1 MDDRRAAQPGDP
13 RPMLRISGLTK
24 TFPGVR
30 ALSNLSLEVHPG
42 EIVAV
47 IGQNGSGKSTLVKLL
62 AGVHSADSGTVEVLD
77 ESGDL
82 LVGPDALEHLHFI
95 HQDLGLIPGLSSVE
109 NLGLGRRAG
118 LGAFSPVRKRRERR
132 EAETLVARF
141 GEVFDVTAAVST
153 LTAAEQRILAIAR
166 ALSGW
171 LTHDNLLVLDEP
183 TVALPSGEVRRLF
196 DAVRRVAAE
205 GAGVIFISHRLDE
218 VLDLADRIVVLR
230 GGQLVADIETTAVDH
245 DELVR
250 LITGR
255 QLADAPAPR
264 AHSRGEP
271 VLSARGLAGGSV
283 IDLSFDLLPG
293 EIVGVGGLIGSGRE
307 HVAALLFGALK
318 RAGGEVVV
326 RGEPLRSGDPRTA
339 IRRGLAFVPAE
350 RREHGAIMDL
360 YARENLTL
368 PRLAPLRRR
377 FGRLD
382 RGAERRDV
390 AEWARRV
397 DLQPLDAERP
407 LKLFSGGNQQKV
419 VLAKW
424 LRTDPLVLLLDEPT
438 QGVDVG
444 AQASVYALIAAAAE
458 SGAAV
463 VVASSEAKE
472 IEALCH
478 RALVM
483 RDGRVA
489 ATLARH
495 ELTEENLV
503 SASLGLRQQDLDS
516 LFGQH
521 GDSGAAVSQKR

>member
-1 MDDRRAAQPGDP
+1 
-13 RPMLRISGLTK
+13 MLQISGLTK

-30 ALSNLSLEVHPG
+30 ALSGLSLDVHPG

-62 AGVHSADSGTVEVLD
+62 AGVYRADSGTVRVLD
-77 ESGDL
+77 ESGNL
-82 LVGPDALEHLHFI
+82 LIGPDALGHLHFI
-95 HQDLGLIPGLSSVE
+95 HQDLGLISSLSTVE

-118 LGAFSPVRKRRERR
+118 LGAFLPVRKWCERR

-141 GEVFDVTAAVST
+141 GEVFDVTVPVSA
-153 LTAAEQRILAIAR
+153 LSAAEQRIVAIAR

-171 LTHDNLLVLDEP
+171 RSHDNLLVLDEP

-205 GAGVIFISHRLDE
+205 GAGVVFISHRLDE

-230 GGQLVADIETTAVDH
+230 GGQLVADVAAAAVDH

-255 QLADAPAPR
+255 RPSDALAPR
-264 AHSRGEP
+264 AHPGDEPGGEP
-271 VLSARGLAGGSV
+271 VLSAYGLAGGGV
-283 IDLSFDLLPG
+283 TDLSFDLRPG
-293 EIVGVGGLIGSGRE
+293 EIVGIGGLIGSGRE
-307 HVAALLFGALK
+307 HVAALLFGALS
-318 RAGGEVVV
+318 RTAGEVVV
-326 RGEPLRSGDPRTA
+326 RGEPLRPGDPRTA

-368 PRLAPLRRR
+368 PQLAPLRRR

-382 RGAERRDV
+382 RGAEQRDV
-390 AEWARRV
+390 AAWTRRV
-397 DLQPLDAERP
+397 DLQPPDAERP

-444 AQASVYALIAAAAE
+444 AQASVYALVAAAAE
-458 SGAAV
+458 AGAAV

-472 IEALCH
+472 IEALCD

-489 ATLARH
+489 ATLARPD
-495 ELTEENLV
+495 LTEENLV
-503 SASLGLRQQDLDS
+503 SASLGLRQQDLGS
-516 LFGQH
+516 LFGQP
-521 GDSGAAVSQKR
+521 GGSGAGVTAPLSHER